1 MLSNIYVFRQN
12 LDREGHTYLI
22 GVNEITFTS
31 GIP

>member
-12 LDREGHTYLI
+12 LDREAHTFPI
-22 GVNEITFTS
+22 GINEITFTS